1 MNDSS
6 QHSEKISTTLA
17 REAYR
22 KSSRDY
28 RACLAAVCRTTTPTD
43 VLIQIGQRIPF
54 LNPEELAPL
63 LVSHPNFTDELLEEI
78 VSNLKTQWWG
88 DDLMMGR
95 IGWET
100 LERERA
106 AHLKKVE
113 EISKKILAHN

>member
-1 MNDSS
+1 MNDSG

-17 REAYR
+17 RDTYR

-28 RACLAAVCRTTTPTD
+28 RACLAAVCRSTTPDD
-43 VLIQIGQRIPF
+43 VLVEIGQRIPF

-63 LVSHPNFTDELLEEI
+63 LVSHPNFTDELLEKI
-78 VSNLKTQWWG
+78 VSNLKIQWWG
-88 DDLMMGR
+88 DDPIECR

-113 EISKKILAHN
+113 ELSQNL